1 MEQAVSINQKRVLPD
16 ALFLKTCFYLPP
28 GEGLGGGG
36 GGLGERDTGKK
47 IVIKRL

>member
-1 MEQAVSINQKRVLPD
+1 MEQAVFINQKRVLPD

-36 GGLGERDTGKK
+36 VG
-47 IVIKRL
+47 